1 MIYFDGFI
9 FMYYNWSSFS
19 YDIVCIVVV
28 IFEFNCDIICFI
40 EKYFLFLG
48 EFIFKL
54 MFKN

>member
-28 IFEFNCDIICFI
+28 IFEFNCDIICLLENIF
-40 EKYFLFLG
+40 YF
-48 EFIFKL
+48 
-54 MFKN
+54 